1 VGHIVAGSTGQGAEA
16 HERIFHGE
24 VVIMRA
30 RVPLGVVLLALVIG
44 VVIAYVDSRASW
56 DDAGVTAA
64 ALFITSAVLA
74 AISPRAAWLIGF
86 VVGLP
91 VLAFNIALHGNFGAV
106 MGIVVSLVGA
116 GVGHLIGKTIGRR
129 ETSSST

>member
-1 VGHIVAGSTGQGAEA
+1 
-16 HERIFHGE
+16 
-24 VVIMRA
+24 MRA
-30 RVPLGVVLLALVIG
+30 RVPLGVVLLALVVG
-44 VVIAYVDSRASW
+44 VAIAYVDSRATW

-74 AISPRAAWLIGF
+74 AVSPRAAWLIGF

-91 VLAFNIALHGNFGAV
+91 VLALNVVLHGNFGAV

-116 GVGHLIGKTIGRR
+116 VIGHFIGRAIGRR
-129 ETSSST
+129 AMTT